1 MEPDNPNGFPIAAIG
16 SPTSRLDESPND
28 NGFNNF
34 KSALTLI
41 TPMSVYSSIPIISA
55 LYDLPSKN
63 VTTVFVEPSIT
74 CAFVMICPFLSK
86 TNPEPTPPVSL
97 AV

>member
-1 MEPDNPNGFPIAAIG
+1 
-16 SPTSRLDESPND
+16 
-28 NGFNNF
+28 
-34 KSALTLI
+34 
-41 TPMSVYSSIPIISA
+41 MSVYSSIPIISA